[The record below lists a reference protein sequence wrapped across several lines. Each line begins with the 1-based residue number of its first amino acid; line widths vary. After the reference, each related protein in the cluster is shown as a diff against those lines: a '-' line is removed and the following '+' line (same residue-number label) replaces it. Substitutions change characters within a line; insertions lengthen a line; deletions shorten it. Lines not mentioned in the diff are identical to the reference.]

1 MVSAVDDPRYAVY
14 AANEQRV
21 LRSGLLVL
29 VLIST
34 LMSMAIIVVNAKDY
48 FALKNVCCVGNY
60 GPCASFLIRS
70 SFGVIFSSI
79 TLYVG
84 SGQIF
89 VDTDI
94 FTLVTGL
101 LCIVM
106 SFFALVFSLLSL
118 HMRLTTNRHLII
130 LQERKTKQRI
140 EIMNATNEETKST
153 PNLYEMFS

>member
-106 SFFALVFSLLSL
+106 SFFALRSFMERTLAMSVSRVFFFSLS
-118 HMRLTTNRHLII
+118 
-130 LQERKTKQRI
+130 
-140 EIMNATNEETKST
+140 ATMKSGG
-153 PNLYEMFS
+153 SR